1 MKKYETET
9 RKSLERTASEGIQIK
24 EEMRTGL
31 LWKRINEYFNRLTKE
46 SNDYLINP
54 DNSDFINIKSMQ
66 LKISIIRELKEELN
80 SIVSEGLQSK
90 EDLKEYQKGV

>member
-9 RKSLERTASEGIQIK
+9 RKSLELTASEGIKIK

-90 EDLKEYQKGV
+90 EDLKEYQ